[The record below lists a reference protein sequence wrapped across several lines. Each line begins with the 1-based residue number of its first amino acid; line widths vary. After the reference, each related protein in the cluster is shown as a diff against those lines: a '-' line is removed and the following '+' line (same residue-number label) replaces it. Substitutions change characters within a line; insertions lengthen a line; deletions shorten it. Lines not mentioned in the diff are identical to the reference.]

1 MKRREFI
8 INSAILAGGA
18 TLLGGCNKKELIK
31 SENQITRRKYKDI
44 TVPLLALGCM
54 RLPMRGNNIDMEEL
68 DKMVEYCMQKGANYF
83 DTAYMYVNSQSEIAM
98 GKVLKKLAP
107 QALLIQKKNLLIVK
121 FA

>member
-18 TLLGGCNKKELIK
+18 ALLGGCNKKELIK
-31 SENQITRRKYKDI
+31 
-44 TVPLLALGCM
+44 
-54 RLPMRGNNIDMEEL
+54 

-98 GKVLKKLAP
+98 GKVLKKYKREDFI
-107 QALLIQKKNLLIVK
+107 LI
-121 FA
+121 